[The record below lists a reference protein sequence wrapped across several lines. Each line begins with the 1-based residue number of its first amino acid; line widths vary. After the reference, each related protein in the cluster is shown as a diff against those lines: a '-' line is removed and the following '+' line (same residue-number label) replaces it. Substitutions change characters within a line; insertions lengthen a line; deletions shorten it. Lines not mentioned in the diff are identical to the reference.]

1 MEQKSIY
8 FHFCKVLTGMAAALL
23 FMLAGATSSLAAHR
37 VTGLVKTTTDEA
49 LIGVS
54 VVEKGSTNGTMT
66 DAAGSYSI
74 NLSSPSSVLVFSYVG
89 YVAQEIQVNGASAL
103 NVALAVDETGLDEV
117 IVVAY
122 GTQKKSS
129 VTGAIAVVNSE
140 ELKTVTSPN
149 VNTML
154 QGKVAGV
161 QVLNTSGKPGEAAQI
176 RIRGKGTFNSSLD
189 PLWVVDGVVGG
200 TGAQLNPNEIAS
212 ISVLKDAAATALYG
226 SRATN
231 GVILVT
237 TKSGR
242 MGEAKVDVSAKL
254 GVAQQQLGN
263 FRLMNS
269 QELYDY
275 TSSMSG
281 KETAGLSKWFNE
293 DLLEHNTDWFDF
305 ATQPAMYQNYT
316 LSYTVGNEKYK
327 SFLSA
332 DFYNE
337 EGTVKGYDYNRYSL
351 RSNTDYTVNKRLT
364 LKAKLS
370 GSYWH
375 DDYRQHS
382 LYSAM
387 TYLPWDYPY
396 NEDGSIRTGKEADWH
411 GRDASN
417 YLYNQQFNW
426 SRGKQLGVTANVGF
440 DYKLTDYLIFE
451 SNNNVGYRYHLTETY
466 EDPRSIGA
474 EEYSGSISASNS
486 FNATRYSNQLLRFN
500 RIFADVHSV
509 SAFLGYE
516 YSDSRSE
523 SNSATGRG
531 IPAEGEVLKVAANP
545 YGVDGTIGE
554 WAMQSAYFNANYTY
568 NDRYMAQFSYRMDG
582 SSRFSKKE
590 RYGGFF
596 TVGAAWS
603 IHHESFMQG
612 VEAINMLKLRASYGS
627 IGNTPGSGNY
637 GYMSVYSLSTM
648 YYGVPAAFPSR
659 LGNPDLT
666 WEKCYE
672 TNVALET
679 RIFDRVGLSI
689 DYYNKN
695 TSDLLYYVTLTS
707 ITGYAGQYQNVGELN
722 NKGVEVTL
730 SPDIIS
736 AKDFTWT
743 MDVNV
748 GFNKSKIV
756 KLYDGKSQISGLKI
770 REEGAPIDTWYT
782 YDWAGVDM
790 YTGEPNWYI
799 HNADGTKTLTSD
811 YSKASRIKK
820 GSSNP
825 DFSGGLMTTVSYKGL
840 SLAAAFAFVAGNEIY
855 HYARE
860 FYDNDGAYPQYN
872 SMALADGWKRWEK
885 SGDIATHPKPIAGGN
900 KDSNKPSSRY
910 LEDGSFIRLNSLI
923 LSYSLPAA
931 LLKRAG
937 VKSAGIS
944 LSGENLFTIT
954 KFSGADAEL
963 GAGSDNGVSDAS
975 IYPAVRRFSLG
986 LNLTF

>member
-1 MEQKSIY
+1 
-8 FHFCKVLTGMAAALL
+8 MATALL
-23 FMLAGATSSLAAHR
+23 FMLVGFMLVGATPALAAHR
-37 VTGLVKTTTDEA
+37 VAGTVRATTGEA

-54 VVEKGSTNGTMT
+54 VVEKGSSNGTMT
-66 DAAGSYSI
+66 DATGGYSI
-74 NLSSPSSVLVFSYVG
+74 DLSSPGSALVFSLLG
-89 YVAQEIQVNGASAL
+89 YAAQEIQVNGASAL
-103 NVALAVDETGLDEV
+103 NVALRVDETGLDEV

-129 VTGAIAVVNSE
+129 VTGAIAVVSSE

-189 PLWVVDGVVGG
+189 PLWVIDGVVGG
-200 TGAQLNPNEIAS
+200 TGAQLNPNEIES
-212 ISVLKDAAATALYG
+212 LSVLKDAAATALYG

-254 GVAQQQLGN
+254 GVAQQHLGN
-263 FRLMNS
+263 FRLMNA

-275 TSSMSG
+275 TNSMSS
-281 KETAGLSKWFNE
+281 KETAGLSRWFNE
-293 DLLEHNTDWFDF
+293 DLLKHNTDWFAL

-316 LSYTVGNEKYK
+316 VSYRVGSEKYR

-351 RSNTDYTVNKRLT
+351 RSNTDYVVNKRLT
-364 LKAKLS
+364 LKTKFS
-370 GSYWH
+370 GSFWH
-375 DDYRQHS
+375 DDFRQHS
-382 LYSAM
+382 LYAAM

-396 NEDGSIRTGKEADWH
+396 NEDGSVRTGKEADWH
-411 GRDASN
+411 GRDASS
-417 YLYNQQFNW
+417 YLYNRQFDW
-426 SRGKQLGVTANVGF
+426 SRGKQLGVTANLGF
-440 DYKLTDYLIFE
+440 DYKLTDHLVFE
-451 SNNNVGYRYHLTETY
+451 SNNSVGYRYHLTESY

-474 EEYSGSISASNS
+474 EEYSGAISAANS
-486 FNATRYSNQLLRFN
+486 FTTTRYANQLLRFN
-500 RIFADVHSV
+500 RTLADVHSV

-531 IPAEGEVLKVAANP
+531 IPPEGEVLKVAANP
-545 YGVDGTIGE
+545 YEVDGTIGE

-568 NDRYMAQFSYRMDG
+568 SDRYMAQFSYRVDG

-603 IHHESFMQG
+603 IHQENFMQG
-612 VEAINMLKLRASYGS
+612 VEAINLLKLRASYGS

-648 YYGVPAAFPSR
+648 YNGVPAAFPSR

-679 RIFDRVGLSI
+679 RIFDRVGLSV
-689 DYYNKN
+689 DYYSKN
-695 TSDLLYYVTLTS
+695 TSDLLYYVTLTA
-707 ITGYAGQYQNVGELN
+707 ITGYPGQYQNVGELS
-722 NKGVEVTL
+722 NKGVEVVV

-736 AKDFTWT
+736 AKDFKWT
-743 MDVNV
+743 MSVNA
-748 GFNKSKIV
+748 GFNRSKIV
-756 KLYDGKSQISGLKI
+756 KLYEGKSQIVGLKI

-790 YTGEPNWYI
+790 YTGAPSWYI
-799 HNADGTKTLTSD
+799 HNADGTKTPTSD
-811 YSKASRIKK
+811 YSKASRVKQ

-825 DFSGGLMTTVSYKGL
+825 DFSGGLMTTLSYRGL
-840 SLAAAFAFVAGNEIY
+840 SLSAALSFVSGNQIY

-872 SMALADGWKRWEK
+872 SMVLRDGWKRWEK
-885 SGDIATHPKPIAGGN
+885 SGDVATHPKAIAGGN
-900 KDSNKPSSRY
+900 NDSNKPSSRY
-910 LEDGSFIRLNSLI
+910 LEDGSFVRLNSLT
-923 LSYSLPAA
+923 LAYALPEK
-931 LLKRAG
+931 LLKKVG
-937 VKSAGIS
+937 VKTAGFS
-944 LSGENLFTIT
+944 LSGENLLTLT
-954 KFSGADAEL
+954 KFSGTDAEL
-963 GAGSDNGVSDAS
+963 GAGSDNGVAAADV
-975 IYPAVRRFSLG
+975 YPAARRFSLG